1 MEVSEV
7 DRQLIKLLQSRKNL
21 SQIELC
27 NGFLDIARNQ
37 SDFSGFP
44 VNNFIE
50 SLVKVCISK
59 LSKSFRKLDQS
70 DSQDVF
76 MVIEEIIEIFTQDSQ
91 TRRPLLTSEGL
102 IGSLLELVVIDC
114 TPFWMKKEVL
124 ELLTRVASLKISS
137 ECRIGVRNKVSS
149 FLKNCF

>member
-1 MEVSEV
+1 MFHRWNMEVSEV

-114 TPFWMKKEVL
+114 TPFWTIPIAYL
-124 ELLTRVASLKISS
+124 WLTTRPFTTYDVGNNTWIS
-137 ECRIGVRNKVSS
+137 
-149 FLKNCF
+149 